1 MNPDENHLSL
11 AVKISLAASGIY
23 LLTGMLIGTW
33 KYRRIM
39 ENAEQHRAP
48 VYIDIA
54 HRAALMYSFAAL
66 VMAELLRYSPY
77 SERVQTSACVV
88 VLVFFTLTISGY
100 LAHGFKDDTDNIFS
114 ERNLTT
120 TWFMYLLMAG
130 EIGGLSVIL
139 WGFLST
145 QFSLP

>member
-1 MNPDENHLSL
+1 MSL

-23 LLTGMLIGTW
+23 LLTGMLLGIV

-39 ENAEQHRAP
+39 SSTEHRAP
-48 VYIDIA
+48 VYVDIA
-54 HRAALMYSFAAL
+54 HRAAFMYSFAAL

-77 SERVQTSACVV
+77 SERVQLGATGL
-88 VLVFFTLTISGY
+88 VLLFFTLTIAGY
-100 LAHGFKDDTDNIFS
+100 ITHGLRDDTDNIFA

-120 TWFMYLLMAG
+120 TWFMYLLIAA
-130 EIGGLSVIL
+130 EVGGLSVIL

-145 QFSLP
+145 QF